1 MRKIFSV
8 FAKNVDNFCKFF
20 WAATTNIILDLIFKR
35 DGYDVAVDLFKVISK
50 HRHTGYI
57 TASSV
62 TDLFYIIHKNLH
74 NNEKTYQSMDYIF
87 KLVSVLGVMPDDIK
101 DAFESK
107 WKDFEDCVQYT
118 TAKNNDIDYIVTV
131 NIKDYE
137 KEGSD
142 FVITPEECIEL
153 LKQ

>member
-1 MRKIFSV
+1 M
-8 FAKNVDNFCKFF
+8 
-20 WAATTNIILDLIFKR
+20 
-35 DGYDVAVDLFKVISK
+35 DVAVDLFKVISK

-74 NNEKTYQSMDYIF
+74 NNEKTYQSMDYI
-87 KLVSVLGVMPDDIK
+87 
-101 DAFESK
+101 
-107 WKDFEDCVQYT
+107 
-118 TAKNNDIDYIVTV
+118 VTV